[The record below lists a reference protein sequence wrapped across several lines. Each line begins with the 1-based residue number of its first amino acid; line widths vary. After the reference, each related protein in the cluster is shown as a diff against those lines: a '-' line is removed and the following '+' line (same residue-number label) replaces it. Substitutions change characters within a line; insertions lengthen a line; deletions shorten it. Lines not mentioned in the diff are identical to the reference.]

1 MWHTFFQVSQSPG
14 KAHFFPPFFQKFLPT
29 VNEVQADDCLQMAIQ
44 SLVTDVSG
52 CVSRTLGL
60 QNGVSHITV
69 VPEKK
74 VNKKC
79 KQTADN
85 FKN

>member
-1 MWHTFFQVSQSPG
+1 MNLS
-14 KAHFFPPFFQKFLPT
+14 KIFLPT
-29 VNEVQADDCLQMAIQ
+29 VNEEQADDCLQMAIQ
-44 SLVTDVSG
+44 SLVTDWSG

-69 VPEKK
+69 VPEKQK

-79 KQTADN
+79 K
-85 FKN
+85 